1 MDIGAL
7 DGVFLCESVVV
18 RLKRKDLAKL
28 TGTIHVDLQKVSN
41 EY

>member
-18 RLKRKDLAKL
+18 RLKCRDLAKF
-28 TGTIHVDLQKVSN
+28 TGTIHVDLQKVSD
-41 EY
+41 EH